1 MKDFIGIALWGITS
15 FVIFSL
21 LWKVAAKKYK
31 KLEAM
36 QTKFS
41 SLKKRNLYSTIITFA
56 LVILIVVVKET
67 FALGDFA
74 YGLLLGAL
82 LSVADFLFNK
92 VVNEDDKNKN
102 KNYPKSNKAVKKRK

>member
-1 MKDFIGIALWGITS
+1 M
-15 FVIFSL
+15 
-21 LWKVAAKKYK
+21 Y
-31 KLEAM
+31 
-36 QTKFS
+36 
-41 SLKKRNLYSTIITFA
+41 TIKPKHI
-56 LVILIVVVKET
+56 VILIVVVKET